1 MDLKTRL
8 QSWLAP
14 FPRYLGI
21 VITEASLDRIV
32 AELLVRDELCVEI
45 GTIHGGAIMAFAD
58 TLGAAGA
65 VANLAE
71 GQRTTTSE
79 SKTNFIAASPL
90 GTRLI
95 GESTPLHRG
104 RRTQIWET
112 RISNETGK
120 LIAKVSQT
128 QMVL

>member
-1 MDLKTRL
+1 MDLKARL

-14 FPRYLGI
+14 FPRYLG
-21 VITEASLDRIV
+21 VVFTEVSPDRIV
-32 AELLVRDELCVEI
+32 AELVVRAELCVEI

-65 VANLAE
+65 VANMPE
-71 GQRTTTSE
+71 GKWTTTLE
-79 SKTNFIAASPL
+79 SKTNFISSAPL

-95 GESTPLHRG
+95 GEATPLHRG

-112 RISNETGK
+112 RIGNEAGK
-120 LIAKVSQT
+120 LVAKVTQT